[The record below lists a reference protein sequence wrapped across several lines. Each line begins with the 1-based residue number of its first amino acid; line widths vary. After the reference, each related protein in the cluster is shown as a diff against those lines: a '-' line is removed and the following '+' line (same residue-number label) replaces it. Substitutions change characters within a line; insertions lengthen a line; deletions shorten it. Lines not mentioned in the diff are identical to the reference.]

1 MPQEELLDAPAR
13 YMTAAEFFRFCRDND
28 ELRIERDQSG
38 NIEIR
43 PPTGFETG
51 RRNSALTTDL
61 SLWNRQA
68 RSGVVGD
75 SSTGYTL
82 PDGAVRSPDVSWISN
97 ERLSV
102 TTPEDR
108 ERFVSAVPEFAV
120 EIRSRSDR
128 PRTLRDKMREY
139 LDNGVLLAWFIDV
152 PEHKVEI
159 YRANG
164 GGHAGRG
171 IRSGAFRGKRI
182 ARLRVRPAVDEIII
196 IALF

>member
-1 MPQEELLDAPAR
+1 MDLPAR
-13 YMTAAEFFRFCRDND
+13 HMTAAEFFRFCRDND
-28 ELRIERDQSG
+28 ELRIERDQYG
-38 NIEIR
+38 NVEIM

-51 RRNSALTTDL
+51 RRNSALNADL
-61 SLWNRQA
+61 SLWNRQQE
-68 RSGVVGD
+68 RGVVGD

-82 PDGAVRSPDVSWISN
+82 PNGAVRSPDASWISH
-97 ERLSV
+97 ERLAA

-128 PRTLRDKMREY
+128 PRQLRDKMREY

-152 PEHKVEI
+152 PEQRVEI

-164 GGHAGRG
+164 EVTTVEGFDQVL
-171 IRSGAFRGKRI
+171 SGEEVLPGFAFDLQWMK
-182 ARLRVRPAVDEIII
+182 
-196 IALF
+196 

>member
-1 MPQEELLDAPAR
+1 MPQEELLDSPAR
-13 YMTAAEFFRFCRDND
+13 HMTAAEFFRFCRDND
-28 ELRIERDQSG
+28 ELRMERDQYG
-38 NIEIR
+38 NVEIM

-51 RRNSALTTDL
+51 RRNSKLTAKLDY
-61 SLWNRQA
+61 WNETHD
-68 RSGVVGD
+68 SKGTVGD

-82 PDGAVRSPDVSWISN
+82 PNGAVRSPDVSWISN

-152 PEHKVEI
+152 PEQRVEV

-164 GGHAGRG
+164 EITIIEGFDQVL
-171 IRSGAFRGKRI
+171 SGENVLPGFEFDLKWMK
-182 ARLRVRPAVDEIII
+182 
-196 IALF
+196 